1 MHPRTLV
8 RSLVVPADPDTVWAL
23 VGGFATLGDWHP
35 HVPPAT
41 VEDGAGPDDP
51 GAVRRFTLDGTVV
64 ARERLLA
71 RDPAARSYRYTLLDP
86 LALPVEEY
94 VATLAVAPHPDG
106 AELRWSAA
114 YRAPDDL
121 VPRVEAAFGDGVYAT
136 GLDAVRERL
145 APGFTSSR

>member
-23 VGGFATLGDWHP
+23 VGGFATLDDWHP
-35 HVPPAT
+35 LVPPAT
-41 VEDGAGPDDP
+41 VEDGADPDAP

-64 ARERLLA
+64 ARERLLD

-114 YRAPDDL
+114 YRAPDAL